1 MQQNPTAFVRELE
14 ETVRCDQF
22 HDLSEVRAAYKV
34 KIGEDS
40 MRRIAIYDET
50 EKDERRAEQAVVHHY
65 DWTQRWLV
73 KALDWQSWIWYRTVY
88 KVDQTVAMF
97 TVAGGGVVGGWKFV
111 RSWQRKWAQR
121 PQVPE

>member
-1 MQQNPTAFVRELE
+1 MQ
-14 ETVRCDQF
+14 
-22 HDLSEVRAAYKV
+22 Y
-34 KIGEDS
+34 
-40 MRRIAIYDET
+40 
-50 EKDERRAEQAVVHHY
+50 Y

-88 KVDQTVAMF
+88 KVDHTVAMF
-97 TVAGGGVVGGWKFV
+97 TVGGGVVGGWKFV